1 MQGIA
6 TFGHVVGVLHTG
18 KFKGKLTL
26 SFSQKVGTAPR
37 SR

>member
-6 TFGHVVGVLHTG
+6 TFGYVVGVLHTG

-26 SFSQKVGTAPR
+26 SFSKKVGTGL
-37 SR
+37 

>member
-26 SFSQKVGTAPR
+26 SFSQKGREINYT
-37 SR
+37 

>member
-6 TFGHVVGVLHTG
+6 TFGYALGVLHTG

-26 SFSQKVGTAPR
+26 SFSKEGPANYT
-37 SR
+37 